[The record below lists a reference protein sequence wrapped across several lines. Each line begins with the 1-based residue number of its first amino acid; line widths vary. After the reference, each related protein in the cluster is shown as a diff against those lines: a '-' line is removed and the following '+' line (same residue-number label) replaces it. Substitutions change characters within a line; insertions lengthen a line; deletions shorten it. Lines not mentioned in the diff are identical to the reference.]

1 MDLSPEMI
9 RAKSERDRWQIVIVL
24 SAVPFAIVIGL
35 AWFAIRFDSKAA
47 TVLAFIACMLVAGYM
62 MFAWIR
68 MLAAHF
74 EFRRLQRKR

>member
-1 MDLSPEMI
+1 MDPSTEMI
-9 RAKSERDRWQIVIVL
+9 RAKSERDRWQIVVVL
-24 SAVPFAIVIGL
+24 CVVPFLIFIGL

-47 TVLAFIACMLVAGYM
+47 TTLAFIACLLITGYM

-74 EFRRLQRKR
+74 ELRRLQRKQ